1 MNRAATA
8 LLLAA
13 LALAG
18 RALAHAGE
26 LAPAWVFPATGR
38 IAPVHSSPT
47 VYGGIVYVA
56 DDSGRLYGLWAKGRQ
71 AGTLVPGFPVQLD
84 GPVRGRPAVYGDR
97 GSERIYVATTR
108 GTLYAFRLD
117 GTPAWSQSLG
127 PNVSIVSTPA
137 VRGPYVYVSSSSGRI
152 YRRLAYDGSDAKGLT
167 YGRAVWTRTP
177 KPQRVAISPAFL
189 EVADA
194 TRFFD
199 SGRVRVTSRGPLG
212 DFVETD
218 YTYHGRNTRVRP
230 HRLLNVSP
238 VGVTG
243 RTVLHPAGSIVAGFG
258 PGARADE
265 SPAVPGTDES
275 TLVIAALQ
283 STGSTADGVAGRNL
297 VGLRSEPF
305 GLVPQWEVS
314 YGAEIRGA
322 PVVDV
327 RTGNLFVGSW
337 KSAGDPSRGGELH
350 CIRASNGLPV
360 SGWGNGGSLSIP
372 GGAILAGPWL
382 DNVDGSLYFGT
393 SDGRLWGVDAANGA
407 LLFPPATLDGQAGEF
422 ASTPLVVNGRIY
434 AGTRSG
440 RLYSVSLENREAWDV
455 YALPDGGSFDGSP
468 SASGSRPGID
478 VVVIGASNGTV
489 LAFRVQ

>member
-1 MNRAATA
+1 MNRAAIA
-8 LLLAA
+8 LFLAV
-13 LALAG
+13 LAPAG
-18 RALAHAGE
+18 RTPALAGE

-38 IAPVHSSPT
+38 IDPVHSSPT
-47 VYGGIVYVA
+47 VYSGIVYVA
-56 DDSGRLYGLWAKGRQ
+56 DDGGKLYGLWAKGRQ

-97 GSERIYVATTR
+97 GSERIYVATTK

-127 PNVSIVSTPA
+127 ANVSIISTPA
-137 VRGPYVYVSSSSGRI
+137 VRGPYVYVSSSNGRV
-152 YRRLAYDGSDAKGLT
+152 YRRMAYDGSDAKGLT

-177 KPQRVAISPAFL
+177 KAQRVALSPAFL

-194 TRFFD
+194 TRFFE

-212 DFVETD
+212 DPVEID
-218 YTYHGRNTRVRP
+218 YTYRGRNTKVKP
-230 HRLLNVSP
+230 HRLLNVAP

-243 RTVLHPAGSIVAGFG
+243 RTVSHPAGSIVAGFG

-265 SPAVPGTDES
+265 SPAVPGTDEA

-305 GLVPQWEVS
+305 GLVPQWEMS
-314 YGAEIRGA
+314 YGAEIHGA

-327 RTGNLFVGSW
+327 RTGNLYVGSW
-337 KSAGDPSRGGELH
+337 DTAGNPGCGGELH

-360 SGWGNGGSLSIP
+360 ADWGEGGSLRLD
-372 GGAILAGPWL
+372 GGAMLAGPWL
-382 DNVDGSLYFGT
+382 DNADGSLYFGT

-407 LLFPPATLDGQAGEF
+407 LLFPPAALDGRAGEF

-434 AGTRSG
+434 AGTRNG
-440 RLYSVSLENREAWDV
+440 RLYSVPIDNRDAWDV
-455 YALPDGGSFDGSP
+455 YASPDGGSFDGSP
-468 SASGSRPGID
+468 SASGARPGID
-478 VVVIGASNGTV
+478 VVVVGSSNGRV